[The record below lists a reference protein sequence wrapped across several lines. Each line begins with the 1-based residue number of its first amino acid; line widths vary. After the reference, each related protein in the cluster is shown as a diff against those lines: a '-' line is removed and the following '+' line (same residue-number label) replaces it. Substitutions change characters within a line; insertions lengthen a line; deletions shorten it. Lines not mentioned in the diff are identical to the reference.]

1 MKYFIG
7 VDIGSVS
14 VKAVL
19 TNADFSIIHK
29 QYIRHHGQSIP
40 TTIQVIDNLLHQYPH
55 CPVDGIAFT
64 GNGASLV
71 ADLMQAHYV
80 NEVIAQTKA
89 TAKLYPHIRSIIEIG
104 GEDAKLVKIEQGEAQ
119 QPNRLKDFGM
129 NTVCAAGTGSF
140 LDQQAARLGVSIEKE
155 FGELAVTSLNP
166 PRIAGRCS
174 VFAKS
179 DMIHL
184 QQTATPVADIL
195 MGLCLAMAK
204 NFKSNVAKGE
214 TLEKPVSFQGG
225 VAANSGM
232 VKAFEQVLG
241 LKKGALFVPEHNTCL
256 GALGAVLSMTDSGA
270 IHPFAGTS
278 TLKQYINKPRNHSRI
293 HEPLGNGDY
302 PIFTREES
310 LQGSFP
316 VDVFLGVDIGS
327 ISTNLVLMD
336 VQRRVVARRY
346 LMTGGNPL
354 EAVKKGLAEIGERVG
369 DKVKVCGV
377 ATTGSGRYLTGDF
390 IGADVVKNEI
400 TAHARGAV
408 NVNPKVDTIFEIGG
422 QDSKYISL
430 KDGVVVDYTMNKVCA
445 AGTGS
450 FLQEQAEKLNVNI
463 KEEFSQLALTS
474 GFPAALGERCT
485 VFMESSLNKQQQM
498 GTAKEDLLAG
508 LSYSIVKNYLS
519 TVVEKR
525 PVGEVI
531 LFQGGTAYNRAV
543 KAAFEKVCGKKIIV
557 PPHHDVLGALGCALI
572 AMENRPED
580 GSRFK
585 GFDLAKNRLEF
596 GSFVCQDCSNDCEI
610 RTVKV
615 EGNSKPLTY
624 GSRCGKFDEVKQK
637 GTVNNLPRLFQERE
651 KMLMA
656 DYNRAPAP
664 AKDAR
669 VVAIPRSLLF
679 YEMFPFW
686 NAFFTGLGFKVVTSP
701 PSNRGIITRGC
712 EAVVEEVCFPVK
724 LAMGHTLELFNQE
737 PDYLFL
743 PCVVNGDPIQS
754 EACGSSICPLVQGFP
769 YISDAALDFSQYP
782 TKVLRPV
789 FHFENA
795 DVERELHRFARH
807 LGYAGAKVRKVVDD
821 AFKALASFQAS
832 LLNRGK
838 EVLANLPNDKP
849 SLVIVSRPYN
859 GCDPGLNLRIPGKLK
874 DMNVLAIPADF
885 LPVQPSES
893 EHMKNMYWRYGQ
905 RILSSAECIAKT
917 PGLYALYITNFA
929 CGPDSFI
936 LKYFQYAM
944 KGKQMLTLE
953 LDEHSADAGVITR
966 LEAFLDSLEAVGS
979 QPLNTVE
986 NGKARLAQ
994 KNFSGSRKLYIPHI
1008 DDHGR
1013 GIAAALRRHGIE
1025 SEALPLS
1032 DQKGLDLAR
1041 KYVTG
1046 KECYPFMITAGD
1058 ILKKTQEKDFDPSRS
1073 SFFMPTTNGPCRF
1086 GQYCHSHQLILQEAG
1101 LGEAQMTTIDQATG
1115 FDNEVQKLGAGF
1127 RKLMWQIF
1135 VATDNIKKLLLK
1147 TRPYE
1152 VNKGQS
1158 DREYEACIQYL
1169 ENHVEQKG
1177 TVGDSVKH
1185 ATRRFAEVPLSNGIK
1200 KPLIGIIGEIFVR
1213 SNDFSNNFIIRQ
1225 IEELGGEVAVPTFH
1239 EWILYTDWE
1248 RRIDLLRERDYM
1260 GYAKEVITS
1269 FVQKHYTRRETKPL
1283 KGKVEHFLYE
1293 MPVDDLMKL
1302 SEPYLT
1308 QNLRGEATL
1317 SMARAEEYARH
1328 GFQGVVNLT
1337 PFHCMPGT
1345 IANTLLVR
1353 FAKKYPRVPVLKMVY
1368 DGTEQSGERARLEA
1382 FMFQT
1387 RQLLSENN

>member
-1 MKYFIG
+1 MNCFIG

-19 TNADFSIIHK
+19 TNTSFDIIHK
-29 QYIRHHGQSIP
+29 QYTRHHGQSIQ
-40 TTIQVIDNLLHQYPH
+40 TTIEIIDNILLQHSHY
-55 CPVDGIAFT
+55 VIEGIAFT
-64 GNGASLV
+64 GNGASMV
-71 ADLMQAHYV
+71 AKLMQAHYV

-89 TAKLYPHIRSIIEIG
+89 TARLYPHIRSIIEIG
-104 GEDAKLVKIEQGEAQ
+104 GEDAKLVKLDKGMGE

-140 LDQQAARLGVSIEKE
+140 LDQQAARLGVSIEDE
-155 FGELAVTSLNP
+155 FGKLAVNSLNP

-214 TLEKPVSFQGG
+214 TLEKPISFQGG
-225 VAANSGM
+225 VAANAGM

-241 LKKGALFVPEHNTCL
+241 LEEGELFVPEHYTCM
-256 GALGAVLSMTDSGA
+256 GALGAVLSMIDSQA
-270 IHPFAGTS
+270 IQPFTGTKS
-278 TLKQYINKPRNHSRI
+278 LKLYLETPRNSDRLQH
-293 HEPLGNGDY
+293 PLGDGDY
-302 PIFTREES
+302 PIYTQEEP
-310 LQGSFP
+310 LQGTFP
-316 VDVFLGVDIGS
+316 VEVFLGVDIGS
-327 ISTNLVLMD
+327 ISTNLVLID
-336 VQRRVVARRY
+336 NEQRVVARRY

-354 EAVKKGLAEIGERVG
+354 EAVKKGLAEIGNQMG
-369 DKVKVCGV
+369 SKVKVCGV
-377 ATTGSGRYLTGDF
+377 ATTGSGRHLTGDF

-463 KEEFSQLALTS
+463 KEEFSRLALS
-474 GFPAALGERCT
+474 SKAPAALGERCT

-498 GTAKEDLLAG
+498 GTSKEDLLAG

-525 PVGEVI
+525 PVGDVI

-572 AMENRPED
+572 AMENRPAD

-585 GFDLAKNRLEF
+585 GFDLSRNRLEF
-596 GSFVCQDCSNDCEI
+596 GSFTCQDCSNDCEI

-615 EGNSKPLTY
+615 EGNPKPLTY
-624 GSRCGKFDEVKQK
+624 GSRCGKFDEEKQK
-637 GTVNNLPRLFQERE
+637 AAVNDLPRLFAERE

-656 DYNRAPAP
+656 SYIQASAPAQ
-664 AKDAR
+664 DAR

-686 NAFFTGLGFKVVTSP
+686 NAFFSGLGFKVVVSP

-724 LAMGHTLELFNQE
+724 LAMGHTLELLKQK

-743 PCVVNGDPIQS
+743 PCVVNGDPIQA

-769 YISDAALDFSQYP
+769 YTSDAALDFSQYP
-782 TKVLRPV
+782 SKVLRPV
-789 FHFENA
+789 FHFESAN
-795 DVERELHRFARH
+795 VEKELHRFARD
-807 LGYAGAKVRKVVDD
+807 LGYAGARVRKVVAD
-821 AFKALASFQAS
+821 AFKALAGFREAMLSRGKQVLAS
-832 LLNRGK
+832 LP
-838 EVLANLPNDKP
+838 ANKP

-859 GCDPGLNLRIPGKLK
+859 GCDPGLNLRIPEKLK
-874 DMNVLAIPADF
+874 AMNVLAIPVDF
-885 LPVQPSES
+885 LPVQPSDS

-905 RILSSAECIAKT
+905 RILSAADFIAQT
-917 PGLYALYITNFA
+917 PQLQALYITNFA

-936 LKYFQYAM
+936 LKYFQHAM
-944 KGKQMLTLE
+944 KGKQMLILE

-966 LEAFLDSLEAVGS
+966 LEAFLDSLEAVGL
-979 QPLNTVE
+979 QPTNGEE
-986 NGKARLAQ
+986 NGKYQVAS
-994 KNFSGSRKLYIPHI
+994 NNVSRNRKIYIPHI

-1013 GIAAALRRHGIE
+1013 GVAAALRYNGIE
-1025 SEALPLS
+1025 AEALPMS
-1032 DQKGLDLAR
+1032 DQQGLELAR
-1041 KYVTG
+1041 KFVSG
-1046 KECYPFMITAGD
+1046 KECYPYMITAGD
-1058 ILKKTQEKDFDPSRS
+1058 ILKKSKEKDFDPSRA

-1086 GQYCHSHQLILQEAG
+1086 GQYCHSHQLMLEDAG
-1101 LGEAQMTTIDQATG
+1101 LGEAQMITIDQATG
-1115 FDNEVQKLGAGF
+1115 FDNDLQKLGAGF
-1127 RKLMWQIF
+1127 RKLVWQVF

-1152 VNKGQS
+1152 ATKGQC
-1158 DREYEACIQYL
+1158 DKVYENCIHYL
-1169 ENHVEQKG
+1169 EDHVERKG

-1185 ATRRFAEVPLSNGIK
+1185 ATKRFAEVPLSNGIK

-1248 RRIDLLRERDYM
+1248 RRIDLFREGDYM
-1260 GYAKEVITS
+1260 GYAKEVISS
-1269 FVQKHYTRRETKPL
+1269 FVQKYYTRRETQPM
-1283 KGKVEHFLYE
+1283 KGKVERFLYE
-1293 MPVDDLMKL
+1293 MPVNDLMKL

-1317 SMARAEEYARH
+1317 SIARAEEYAH
-1328 GFQGVVNLT
+1328 YGFQGVVNLT

-1353 FAKKYPRVPVLKMVY
+1353 FAKKYPRIPVLKMVY

-1387 RQLLSENN
+1387 RQLVDG

>member
-1 MKYFIG
+1 MRVFIG
-7 VDIGSVS
+7 IDIGSVS

-19 TNADFSIIHK
+19 TNTDFAVLHK
-29 QYIRHHGQSIP
+29 QYTRHHGQSIQ
-40 TTIQVIDNLLHQYPH
+40 TTIEVIENILEQYPQ
-55 CPVDGIAFT
+55 CPVEGIAFT
-64 GNGASLV
+64 GNGASMV
-71 ADLMQAHYV
+71 AKLMQAHYV

-104 GEDAKLVKIEQGEAQ
+104 GEDAKLVKLEPGAAQ

-155 FGELAVTSLNP
+155 FGELAVTSANA

-214 TLEKPVSFQGG
+214 TLEKPISFQGG
-225 VAANSGM
+225 VAANAGM

-241 LKKGALFVPEHNTCL
+241 LQEGELFVPEHYTCM
-256 GALGAVLSMTDSGA
+256 GALGAVLSMTDSHA
-270 IHPFAGTS
+270 IQPFAGT
-278 TLKQYINKPRNHSRI
+278 TPLKQYLETPRNNNRM
-293 HEPLGNGDY
+293 HEPLGDGDY
-302 PIFTREES
+302 PIYTQEEP
-310 LQGSFP
+310 LQGPFP
-316 VDVFLGVDIGS
+316 VEVFLGVDIGS
-327 ISTNLVLMD
+327 ISTNLVLID
-336 VQRRVVARRY
+336 KQQRVVARRY

-354 EAVKKGLAEIGERVG
+354 EAVKKGLAEIGEQMG

-390 IGADVVKNEI
+390 IGADEVKNEI
-400 TAHARGAV
+400 TAHAKGAV
-408 NVNPKVDTIFEIGG
+408 NVTPKVDTIFEIGG

-450 FLQEQAEKLNVNI
+450 FLQEQAEKLNINI
-463 KEEFSQLALTS
+463 KEEFSSLALSATS
-474 GFPAALGERCT
+474 PAALGERCT

-498 GTAKEDLLAG
+498 GTPKEDLLAG

-572 AMENRPED
+572 AMENRPEA

-585 GFDLAKNRLEF
+585 GFDLAKNRLKF

-615 EGNSKPLTY
+615 EGSPKPLTY
-624 GSRCGKFDEVKQK
+624 GSRCGKFDEEKQK
-637 GTVNNLPRLFQERE
+637 GVANDLPRLFRERE
-651 KMLMA
+651 KMLMHN
-656 DYNRAPAP
+656 YSPATP
-664 AKDAR
+664 AKHAP

-679 YEMFPFW
+679 YEMHPFW
-686 NAFFTGLGFKVVTSP
+686 NAFFTGLGFRVITSP

-724 LAMGHTLELFNQE
+724 LAMGHTLELLKQE

-743 PCVVNGDPIQS
+743 PCVVNGDPIQA
-754 EACGSSICPLVQGFP
+754 EACGSSVCPLVQGFP
-769 YISDAALDFSQYP
+769 YMSDAALDFSQYP
-782 TKVLRPV
+782 SKVLRPV
-789 FHFENA
+789 FHFESAN
-795 DVERELHRFARH
+795 VEKELHRFARD
-807 LGYAGAKVRKVVDD
+807 LGYAGAKVRKVVAD
-821 AFKALASFQAS
+821 AFKALADFRAAM
-832 LLNRGK
+832 LGRGK
-838 EVLANLPNDKP
+838 EVLASLPAGKP

-859 GCDPGLNLRIPGKLK
+859 GCDPGLNLRIPEKLK
-874 DMNVLAIPADF
+874 DMNVLAIPVDF
-885 LPVQPSES
+885 LPVQPSDS

-905 RILSSAECIAKT
+905 RILSAADFIAKT
-917 PGLYALYITNFA
+917 PRLHALYITNFA

-936 LKYFQYAM
+936 IKYFQHAM

-966 LEAFLDSLEAVGS
+966 LEAFLDSLESVGLQS
-979 QPLNTVE
+979 SNGGENT
-986 NGKARLAQ
+986 KYQIAQ
-994 KNFSGSRKLYIPHI
+994 KDVARNRTIYIPHI

-1013 GIAAALRRHGIE
+1013 GVAAALRYNGIA
-1025 SEALPLS
+1025 SEVLPMS
-1032 DQKGLDLAR
+1032 DEQGLELAR
-1041 KYVTG
+1041 KYVSG
-1046 KECYPFMITAGD
+1046 KECYPYMITAGD
-1058 ILKKTQEKDFDPSRS
+1058 ILKKAQEIDFDPSRA

-1086 GQYCHSHQLILQEAG
+1086 GQYCHSHQLMLEEAG
-1101 LGEAQMTTIDQATG
+1101 LEEAQMITIDQATG
-1115 FDNEVQKLGAGF
+1115 YDNDMKNLGAGF
-1127 RKLMWQIF
+1127 RKLLWQIF

-1152 VNKGQS
+1152 VTKGQS
-1158 DREYEACIQYL
+1158 DKVYETCIRYM
-1169 ENHVEQKG
+1169 ENQVEQKG

-1185 ATRRFAEVPLSNGIK
+1185 ATQRFAEVPMSNGIQ

-1225 IEELGGEVAVPTFH
+1225 IEELGGEVTMPTFH

-1248 RRIDLLRERDYM
+1248 RRIDLMREGDYM
-1260 GYAKEVITS
+1260 GYAREVITS
-1269 FVQKHYTRRETKPL
+1269 FVQKYYTRRETQPM
-1283 KGKVEHFLYE
+1283 KGKVERFLYE

-1317 SMARAEEYARH
+1317 SIARAEEYAHH
-1328 GFQGVVNLT
+1328 GFHGVVNLT

-1353 FAKKYPRVPVLKMVY
+1353 FAKKYPRLPVLKMVY

-1382 FMFQT
+1382 FMFQA
-1387 RQLLSENN
+1387 RQWVVQQE